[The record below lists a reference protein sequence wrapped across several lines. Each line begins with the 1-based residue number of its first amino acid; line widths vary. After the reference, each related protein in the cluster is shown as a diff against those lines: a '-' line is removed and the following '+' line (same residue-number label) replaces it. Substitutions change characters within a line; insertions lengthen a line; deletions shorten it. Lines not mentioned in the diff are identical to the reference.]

1 MNLDLFRLRVFV
13 TVVDRNGYSAA
24 ARLLNLAQ
32 PTVSHHVSELERA
45 CGTELLH
52 YRTRAVHLTE
62 AGQEIYRTALVMLAE
77 QDRLAD
83 SPGDIRKGRG
93 GRIRLGASMSFE
105 QRYFFDHV
113 IAPFRRA
120 HEGTLL
126 SLRFGHSR
134 REAQAVLDRELD
146 LAYVI
151 RWHLPGD
158 ADFEP
163 LQQVRLTFF
172 ASPGHPLAGRE
183 SVTAAEIAMAGLIT
197 APLNGLE
204 TGMYRES
211 LREFGL
217 TGDHSVLE
225 VEGLQARLLATAA
238 GLGVIATFVPDDS
251 GAAAFGDLVALPVDG
266 TPTAIDVGLVRR
278 PGDPR
283 SRSTDELAGW
293 LRKLAAQ

>member
-83 SPGDIRKGRG
+83 SLGDIKKGRG

-105 QRYFFDHV
+105 QRYFFEHV

-120 HEGTLL
+120 HDGTLL

-151 RWHLPGD
+151 RWHLPAD
-158 ADFEP
+158 AVFEP

-172 ASPGHPLAGRE
+172 ASPGHRLAGRG
-183 SVTAAEIAMAGLIT
+183 SVTAAGILTTTGLACSRPLSSPSRPPSP
-197 APLNGLE
+197 APQQRASPVVSR
-204 TGMYRES
+204 TQ
-211 LREFGL
+211 
-217 TGDHSVLE
+217 VCAPP
-225 VEGLQARLLATAA
+225 VATAA
-238 GLGVIATFVPDDS
+238 TPIITGVAGVLRTIGPPDPVWPRWS
-251 GAAAFGDLVALPVDG
+251 SPQHHAA
-266 TPTAIDVGLVRR
+266 
-278 PGDPR
+278 
-283 SRSTDELAGW
+283 
-293 LRKLAAQ
+293 

>member
-45 CGTELLH
+45 CGTELLR
-52 YRTRAVHLTE
+52 YQERAVHLTA
-62 AGQEIYRTALVMLAE
+62 AGREIYRTALVMLTE

-83 SPGDIRKGRG
+83 SLGDIRQGRG

-105 QRYFFDHV
+105 QKHFFEHV

-126 SLRFGHSR
+126 SVRFGHSR

-158 ADFEP
+158 ARFEP
-163 LQQVRLTFF
+163 LQEVRLTFF
-172 ASPGHPLAGRE
+172 ASPGHPLAARE
-183 SVTAAEIAMAGLIT
+183 SITAAEIAKAGLIT
-197 APLNGLE
+197 APLLGIE
-204 TGMYRES
+204 AGVYRES

-251 GAAAFGDLVALPVDG
+251 GAAAFGELVPLPVEG
-266 TPTAIDVGLVRR
+266 TPTALEVGLVRR
-278 PGDPR
+278 ADDPR
-283 SRSTDELAGW
+283 SPSTDELANW
-293 LRKLAAQ
+293 LRELAAH

>member
-52 YRTRAVHLTE
+52 YKTRAVHLTE

-77 QDRLAD
+77 QERLID
-83 SPGDIRKGRG
+83 SLGDIKKGRG

-105 QRYFFDHV
+105 QQHFFEHV

-120 HEGTLL
+120 HEATLL
-126 SLRFGHSR
+126 SVRFGHSR

-158 ADFEP
+158 AVFEP

-183 SVTAAEIAMAGLIT
+183 SVTAAEIAIAGLIT

-238 GLGVIATFVPDDS
+238 GLGVIGTFVPDDS
-251 GAAAFGDLVALPVDG
+251 GAAAFGDLVALPVEG

-278 PGDPR
+278 AGDPR
-283 SRSTDELAGW
+283 SSSTDELAGW
-293 LRKLAAQ
+293 LRKLAAH